1 MNSYEIKNF
10 SFQYPMREQN
20 ALTAIDLSI
29 ARGEFVVLFGM
40 SGSGKSTLLKQL
52 KTVLA
57 PFGNRNGDIYFEGKK
72 LEKISEREQASKIGY
87 VTQSPDNQ
95 LVTDKVW
102 HELAFGLESLGM
114 PSDEIRLR
122 VAEMAS
128 FFGIQTWFHKKVSEL
143 SGGQKQILNLASIMA
158 MQPTVLLLDEPTSQ
172 LDPIASGEFFE
183 MLKKINEELGVT
195 IILSEQ
201 RLEEVLPMA
210 DRALLMQDGQ
220 VVIDEKDVHRIARRL
235 HTTAHPMFYAL
246 PTPARIYSLL
256 ESGER
261 SPMTV
266 KDGKN
271 WFTDYASRHEL
282 PEISPEN
289 PLSQKEVVIEM
300 KEVRF
305 RYEKDLPDVVKSV
318 STKIFEG
325 ELYAI
330 VGGNG
335 TGKTTTLALMSGLQR
350 ANRGKVYIRG
360 KELDKMPLQ
369 ERFERLLGILP
380 QNPQNLFVKKTL
392 LQDLEEVLKN
402 RKLDS
407 VQKEKLLKEVI
418 DCCELDKLLSYHPY
432 DLSGGEQQRA
442 ALAKVLLLE
451 PSILFLDEPTKG
463 LDGFFKRKLAIILKN
478 LQEKGVTIV
487 MVSHDVEFCASHA
500 SRCAMFFDGG
510 IVSEN
515 QPRAFFAGNNYYTTA
530 TNRMVRE
537 ILPMAIVEED
547 LLFGKNFSDDSSGEK
562 SIALS
567 KQNAVL
573 STSENI
579 ERKNSATTSYIIEE
593 TQKIKSENEIQN
605 RKSDFEIENEKIKSE
620 NKIQKQKLNFS
631 KTSDEWMMQR
641 QAQKKKAMSKKILTA
656 SIFFVLFILTY
667 YIGRNFT
674 SYKRYIV
681 HIFLYAEIFGFFSA
695 IFPSGNL
702 DLPNHY
708 VQEERVSRKLTKRT
722 LIATSIILI
731 LIPLTIYVG
740 IYYLNDRKYYFI
752 SMLIILETLLPF
764 VLLFEE
770 RKPQAKE
777 LVVIAVLCAMAIAG
791 RSAFF
796 MLPHFKPIAAIVI
809 IAGACLG
816 AEAGFLTGATT
827 MFVSNMFVGQG
838 PWTPWQMFALG
849 IIGFLAGIL
858 YKKGW
863 LRKTTGSL
871 CAFGAFAVLF
881 IYGGLMNPASVLM
894 YQPRPTREMF
904 LIAYIQ
910 GLPFDLIFAFATVFF
925 LWFLS
930 KPMIEKIE
938 RVKVKYGLLQ

>member
-1 MNSYEIKNF
+1 MNSYEIKSF
-10 SFQYPMREQN
+10 SFQYPMREKN
-20 ALTAIDLSI
+20 ALTTIDLSI
-29 ARGEFVVLFGM
+29 ACGEFVVLFGM

-72 LEKISEREQASKIGY
+72 LEEISEREQASKIGY
-87 VTQSPDNQ
+87 VTQSPENQ

-114 PSDEIRLR
+114 QSDEIRLR

-158 MQPTVLLLDEPTSQ
+158 MQPSVLLLDEPTSQ

-195 IILSEQ
+195 IVLSEQ

-220 VVIDEKDVHRIARRL
+220 VVIDERDVHRLAHRL
-235 HTTAHPMFYAL
+235 RAISHPMFYAL

-256 ESGER
+256 EPGER

-271 WFTDYASRHEL
+271 WFADYANRHAL
-282 PEISPEN
+282 PDMLAER
-289 PLSQKEVVIEM
+289 PLLQKEVVLEM
-300 KEVRF
+300 KEVWF

-318 STKIFEG
+318 STKVFEG

-350 ANRGKVYIRG
+350 ANRGKVFIRG
-360 KELDKMPLQ
+360 KELDKMSIQ

-392 LQDLEEVLKN
+392 LEDLEEVLKI

-407 VQKEKLLKEVI
+407 EQKERLLAEVI
-418 DCCELDKLLSYHPY
+418 DCCELHKLLSYHPY

-463 LDGFFKRKLAIILKN
+463 LDGFFKRKLADIFKN
-478 LQEKGVTIV
+478 LQSKGVTIV

-500 SRCAMFFDGG
+500 TRCAMFFDGS

-515 QPRAFFAGNNYYTTA
+515 RPRAFFAGNNYYTTA

-537 ILPMAIVEED
+537 FLPMAIVEED
-547 LLFGKNFSDDSSGEK
+547 LLLGKNIPGDCSKENKKG
-562 SIALS
+562 IAQSQKNIRLS
-567 KQNAVL
+567 PPQK
-573 STSENI
+573 I
-579 ERKNSATTSYIIEE
+579 ERENNETTNNIIEE
-593 TQKIKSENEIQN
+593 TQKQ
-605 RKSDFEIENEKIKSE
+605 KSDVEIENLKSESE
-620 NKIQKQKLNFS
+620 NKIQKTDDIDFIE
-631 KTSDEWMMQR
+631 TSNEWVANR
-641 QAQKKKAMSKKILTA
+641 RAQKKKDTSKKILA
-656 SIFFVLFILTY
+656 ACLFFALFILTY

-681 HIFLYAEIFGFFSA
+681 HIFLYAELFGFFSA

-708 VQEERVSRKLTKRT
+708 VQEESASRKLTKRT
-722 LIATSIILI
+722 RIATSIILI

-740 IYYLNDRKYYFI
+740 IYYFNDRKYYFI

-809 IAGACLG
+809 ITGACLG

-871 CAFGAFAVLF
+871 CVFGAFAVLF

-910 GLPFDLIFAFATVFF
+910 GLPFDLVFAFATVFF
-925 LWFLS
+925 LWFIS